1 MNTEWFALA
10 FEFSRVLTLAIL
22 FFSGC
27 WVWAKLLNNWSIVD
41 AAWAYG
47 FGLICLM
54 YYVFSPEKMHGATL
68 LLIIGVG
75 AWSVRLGSHL
85 ALRIFGHLDR
95 EDGRYV
101 KMRQE
106 WGSQTSFRM
115 FRFYL
120 LQAFALA
127 LLCLP
132 LIAAVI
138 APAADFK
145 INIINWIGVVILA
158 LGVTGET
165 VSDIQLT
172 EFKKAAKS
180 HEVCEVGLWRWSRHP
195 NYFSEWLIWVGF
207 ALLSYN
213 STYFG
218 IPGLICAV
226 IMFLLLTRVTGVP
239 LTEAHLLLSRGA
251 AYRDYQSRV
260 PAFWPKPP
268 RN

>member
-1 MNTEWFALA
+1 MNSEWFSLF

-22 FFSGC
+22 FFTGC
-27 WVWAKLLNNWSIVD
+27 WAWAKLLNNWSIVD

-54 YYVFSPEKMHGATL
+54 YYITVPEKMHGATL
-68 LLIIGVG
+68 LLVIGVS
-75 AWSVRLGSHL
+75 AWSIRLGSHL
-85 ALRIFGHLDR
+85 AFRIFGHLDR
-95 EDGRYV
+95 EDGRYL

-120 LQAFALA
+120 IQAFALA

-138 APAADFK
+138 APAHDFK
-145 INIINWIGVVILA
+145 INLVHWLGICILTVGVI
-158 LGVTGET
+158 GET

-172 EFKKAAKS
+172 EFKKNARPNQI
-180 HEVCEVGLWRWSRHP
+180 CEVGLWSWSRHP
-195 NYFSEWLIWVGF
+195 NYFSEWLIWIGF

-213 STYFG
+213 STYWG
-218 IPGLICAV
+218 VPGLVCATV
-226 IMFLLLTRVTGVP
+226 MFLLLTRVTGIP
-239 LTEAHLLLSRGA
+239 LTEAQLLLSKGA

-268 RN
+268 SN